1 MLALYRITRITT
13 PGGYPV
19 TDADALQRIGREGY
33 ITHLRAGCPMLFAYT
48 GADDGLLL
56 RTSPV
61 QEIRGIETR
70 ELQVTTKNSTY
81 TLYRVDDASAP
92 MPLLDLE

>member
-19 TDADALQRIGREGY
+19 TDESALQRIGREGY
-33 ITHLRAGCPMLFAYT
+33 ITHLRAGCPMLMAYN
-48 GADDGLLL
+48 GADEGRILQ
-56 RTSPV
+56 TSPV

-70 ELQVTTKNSTY
+70 ELQVTTKNSSY
-81 TLYRVDDASAP
+81 TLYRVEDTGAP
-92 MPLLDLE
+92 LPIFDLE